1 MPTSPA
7 SPFADLRSFT
17 SEVDEELLPL
27 PIGGVTYSFSKSIPL
42 RTGLVIS
49 AARAEAE
56 NFAKA
61 AEAGQEPDTSAL
73 DKYDEQQTLRDLIGD
88 QWDRMVADGV
98 KASEFRHV
106 YETLFAWH
114 MAGEQAA
121 VLVWERREGDARPP
135 ARSASKARTTSPR
148 SSNRKPSSSTRKTP
162 LAGRKSSRAGT

>member
-7 SPFADLRSFT
+7 SPFADLRSFQ
-17 SEVDEELLPL
+17 SEVDQELLPL
-27 PIGGVTYSFSKSIPL
+27 PIGGVTYQFSKSIPL

-56 NFAKA
+56 HWSKA
-61 AEAGQEPDTSAL
+61 AEAGEEPDTSAL
-73 DKYDEQQTLRDLIGD
+73 NKYDEQQTMRDLIGD

-98 KASEFRHV
+98 KTHEFRHV

-114 MAGEQAA
+114 MAGEEAA

-135 ARSASKARTTSPR
+135 APSASKARKTSPR
-148 SSNRKPSSSTRKTP
+148 SSSRKTSSGT
-162 LAGRKSSRAGT
+162 ARARSGGRTSSRTGT